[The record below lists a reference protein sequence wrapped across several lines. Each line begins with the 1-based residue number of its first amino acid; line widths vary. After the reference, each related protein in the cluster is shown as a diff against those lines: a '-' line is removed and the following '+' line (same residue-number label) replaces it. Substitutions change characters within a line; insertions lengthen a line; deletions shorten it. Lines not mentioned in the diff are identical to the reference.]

1 MTDQPTV
8 QRARPPRNARKRE
21 REVLPDIPTGR
32 SEVEFEEPGAFG
44 EVLPDIPTG
53 RSEVEFEE
61 PGAFGERVAEKMLEI
76 ARKHFP
82 PASAEKHE

>member
-8 QRARPPRNARKRE
+8 QRARPARNARKRE

-32 SEVEFEEPGAFG
+32 
-44 EVLPDIPTG
+44 
-53 RSEVEFEE
+53 REVEFEE

-82 PASAEKHE
+82 PASAEKQE